1 MRNNKSKVILSIL
14 FAVILCAV
22 VLFPNITLA
31 ADTRPSYVALGDSI
45 PAGYGLSTTADAYPA
60 LVGKEINYLV
70 SNLAESGD
78 TTSDLISKLKTATYK
93 NKLSKAS
100 LVTISIGGNDLMGSL
115 DNILTLL
122 YGEAAVVDGIYAK
135 SLANLRTIC
144 SLVLSSVPSNCI
156 ILFENIYNPYES
168 MGSIGKTIGDR
179 IQRQNQQIK
188 TVCDE
193 RKGITFVD
201 VTSMNGNPDNFN
213 AGKGSTMMEI
223 IDCHPTK
230 AGHRGLADLIKAG
243 FYNAGGK
250 NYVQSETTTTAKIET
265 TSVYTTEPPV
275 YTSHYETVEVSTSIV
290 QTYEVTSV
298 TATETTELTTEIT
311 TTEAVTET
319 DETTTTEEI
328 TTTNFV
334 ETSTEG
340 AVSTTHESTT
350 EEPVYISTEHHT
362 DETTSSSETE
372 VTASESVENTTEN
385 ETTTLK
391 ETEKTGEKGKVKV
404 WVVIVC
410 LVGGAA
416 VLVGAYFLMYNIFKY
431 ILMKRKD

>member
-14 FAVILCAV
+14 FAVVLCAG

-179 IQRQNQQIK
+179 IERQNQQIK

-213 AGKGSTMMEI
+213 AGKGSTLMEM

-230 AGHRGLADLIKAG
+230 AGHRVLADLIKAG

-250 NYVQSETTTTAKIET
+250 NYVQPETTTTAKIET

-311 TTEAVTET
+311 T
-319 DETTTTEEI
+319 I
-328 TTTNFV
+328 TAITL
-334 ETSTEG
+334 S
-340 AVSTTHESTT
+340 S
-350 EEPVYISTEHHT
+350 ISPRPWRIW
-362 DETTSSSETE
+362 
-372 VTASESVENTTEN
+372 AFPN
-385 ETTTLK
+385 
-391 ETEKTGEKGKVKV
+391 
-404 WVVIVC
+404 
-410 LVGGAA
+410 
-416 VLVGAYFLMYNIFKY
+416 AYL
-431 ILMKRKD
+431 L

>member
-14 FAVILCAV
+14 FAVILCAG

-100 LVTISIGGNDLMGSL
+100 FVTISIGGNDLMGSL

-122 YGEAAVVDGIYAK
+122 YGEADVVDGIYAK

-179 IQRQNQQIK
+179 IERQNQQIK

-213 AGKGSTMMEI
+213 AGKGSTLMEM

-230 AGHRGLADLIKAG
+230 AGHRVLADLIKAG
-243 FYNAGGK
+243 FYKAGGK
-250 NYVQSETTTTAKIET
+250 NYVQPETTTTVKKET

-311 TTEAVTET
+311 TETTTEAVTSTE
-319 DETTTTEEI
+319 ETTTK
-328 TTTNFV
+328 NLV

-340 AVSTTHESTT
+340 AVSTTHEATT
-350 EEPVYISTEHHT
+350 EAPVYISTEHHIE
-362 DETTSSSETE
+362 ETTAASKTE
-372 VTASESVENTTEN
+372 VTESESAEGTTEK

-391 ETEKTGEKGKVKV
+391 ETEKTDEKGKVKV

>member
-14 FAVILCAV
+14 FAVILCAG

-122 YGEAAVVDGIYAK
+122 YGEADVVDGIYAK

-179 IQRQNQQIK
+179 IERQNQQIK

-213 AGKGSTMMEI
+213 AGKGSTLMEM

-230 AGHRGLADLIKAG
+230 AGHRVLADLIKAG

-250 NYVQSETTTTAKIET
+250 NYVQPETTTTVKKET

-311 TTEAVTET
+311 TETTTEAVTSTE
-319 DETTTTEEI
+319 ETTTK
-328 TTTNFV
+328 NLV

-340 AVSTTHESTT
+340 AVSTTHEATT
-350 EEPVYISTEHHT
+350 EAPVYISTEHHIE
-362 DETTSSSETE
+362 ETTAASKTE
-372 VTASESVENTTEN
+372 VTESESAEGTTEK

-391 ETEKTGEKGKVKV
+391 ETEKTDEKGKVKV

>member
-14 FAVILCAV
+14 FAVILCAG

-60 LVGKEINYLV
+60 RVGKEINYLV

-78 TTSDLISKLKTATYK
+78 TTCDLISKLKTATYK

-179 IQRQNQQIK
+179 IDRQNQQIK

-213 AGKGSTMMEI
+213 AGKGSTLMEM

-230 AGHRGLADLIKAG
+230 AGHRVLADLIKAG
-243 FYNAGGK
+243 FYKAGGK
-250 NYVQSETTTTAKIET
+250 NYVQPETTTTTSKKET

-311 TTEAVTET
+311 TETTTEAVTSTE
-319 DETTTTEEI
+319 ETTTK
-328 TTTNFV
+328 NLV

-340 AVSTTHESTT
+340 AVSTTHEATT
-350 EEPVYISTEHHT
+350 EAPIYISTEHHIE
-362 DETTSSSETE
+362 ETTAASETE
-372 VTASESVENTTEN
+372 ASTSESVENTTEK

-391 ETEKTGEKGKVKV
+391 ETEKTDEKGKVKV